1 MGAPSFVDQ
10 NHGANFANS
19 GTVSITIPSGIT
31 DGDGIVAIVGV
42 TAGTGLDTPAG
53 WTLIGGGA
61 ARYAVFAKV
70 AASES
75 GSYTFTCT
83 TGTGFMDV
91 ACAVWHPDNPY
102 ADVAAMVDDYTETA
116 PVAAGTAQ
124 DFPALTL
131 SAAPTTVV
139 YGTYGDNNS
148 DNPWVQVPPSGGTNR
163 SSEADGFVNTQATL
177 GDFPEASAGAE
188 GPFPFTAHNGFSQ
201 SRVNFSLALGT
212 GAPPP
217 APPTITSV
225 VPDAGP
231 VFQVVGITGTNFDT
245 ANAVDFNGTPAA
257 SFTIDSATHITATV
271 AAGSTTGDVHVTNPS
286 GTASYSEFVVTSQIP
301 PASLPYRSPAWR
313 FVVLDLVSFETLS
326 FLDHLASGRVVTY
339 TLDAA
344 AQAEM
349 VVPSDNPEINIPWP
363 DPNSDPFLAEGSRVL
378 YGFRRDGVEPEPWTP
393 RFAGIIMQ
401 LEDAAQSDQAYS
413 HLTAFDPW
421 EYLKM
426 RPVCNIDGSLPGI
439 NGISFT
445 STTVDQIIG
454 ELLRNTIENQGP
466 VGIDM
471 GSLYGGTA
479 FYDGTI
485 ETGESIS
492 INFPQGTML
501 GDAWTQ
507 LTNQNDCDIT
517 LTPIYDPINRPGYLV
532 QANVY
537 NQAGSPRDD
546 AIFAWDMPSRS
557 LVQISRLIDGT
568 LRANVVKFFSGL
580 GGSATD
586 GSVIPAQVDIYSV
599 DKFGEYWRQQ
609 FFPAQNIADI
619 VKLLAQAELALSKN
633 GRTTVTIS
641 PAPERSPIPF
651 DDYFLGDLVPVYA
664 SNRLRAPLAGYQR
677 IYGIPLNI
685 ADDAT
690 ESVQQLLTTEPAST

>member
-1 MGAPSFVDQ
+1 MTFVNGSGAANHSAAHDITVPVPAGVVDGDFMIACIGYGPGAATNPDWNFVELGGAFNATILWRVASSEPSDYTFAGAAGFMIGSIFAWRGPTSLEDFATQITSPPNPQATQSLTATGAGTYVFVAFGQ
-10 NHGANFANS
+10 YSS
-19 GTVSITIPSGIT
+19 GTPQ
-31 DGDGIVAIVGV
+31 
-42 TAGTGLDTPAG
+42 
-53 WTLIGGGA
+53 
-61 ARYAVFAKV
+61 F
-70 AASES
+70 
-75 GSYTFTCT
+75 
-83 TGTGFMDV
+83 
-91 ACAVWHPDNPY
+91 
-102 ADVAAMVDDYTETA
+102 
-116 PVAAGTAQ
+116 
-124 DFPALTL
+124 
-131 SAAPTTVV
+131 
-139 YGTYGDNNS
+139 NN
-148 DNPWVQVPPSGGTNR
+148 SGGTL
-163 SSEADGFVNTQATL
+163 SDDYEFDDAFLTTAIAAFSKDITG
-177 GDFPEASAGAE
+177 AGAT
-188 GPFPFTAHNGFSQ
+188 GPDAFSTHVGDSNGVVGFA
-201 SRVNFSLALGT
+201 LELLGT
-212 GAPPP
+212 PAPT
-217 APPTITSV
+217 PPTIASLSPDHGPIGQSV
-225 VPDAGP
+225 VIA
-231 VFQVVGITGTNFDT
+231 GTNFST
-245 ANAVDFNGTPAA
+245 ATAVDFNGTSA
-257 SFTIDSATHITATV
+257 SFTIDSAIQITATV
-271 AAGSTTGDVHVTNPS
+271 APGTTTGPVHVTNPD
-286 GTASYSEFVVTSQIP
+286 GTSTDDPIFTVAIP
-301 PASLPYRSPAWR
+301 AATLPYRSPAWR
-313 FVVLDLVSFETLS
+313 FVVLDLVTFETLS

-349 VVPSDNPEINIPWP
+349 VVPSANPEINIPWP
-363 DPNSDPFLAEGSRVL
+363 DPNSDPFLTEGSRVL
-378 YGFRRDGVEPEPWTP
+378 YGFRRDGEEPIPWTP

-401 LEDAAQSDQAYS
+401 LEDTAQSDQAYS
-413 HLTAFDPW
+413 HLTAWDPW

-426 RPVCNIDGSLPGI
+426 RPVCNIDGSLPGP

-445 STTVDQIIG
+445 DTTVDQIIG

-471 GSLYGGTA
+471 GDLYGGTT

-485 ETGESIS
+485 ETCVSVS
-492 INFPQGTML
+492 INFPQGTTL

-507 LTNQNDCDIT
+507 LTNQSDCDIV
-517 LTPIYDPINRPGYLV
+517 LTPIYDPTNRPGYLV

-546 AIFAWDMPSRS
+546 AIFAWNMPSRS

-586 GSVIPAQVDIYSV
+586 GSTIPAQIDVYSI

-651 DDYFLGDLVPVYA
+651 DDYFLGDEVPVYA
-664 SNRLRAPLAGYQR
+664 SNALRAPLAGYQR

-685 ADDAT
+685 GDDAT